1 MDAALQSLIDAIDVA
16 QDERSIANILRGYA
30 QTCGFERFA
39 YLQTA
44 AAGITTYNNYPREWQ
59 SLYLE
64 RGYSEIDPV
73 VTTARRHM
81 GMFSWSAEES
91 SGRFRPKAQRQ
102 FYSEAVDHGIRA
114 GLSVPVPGTFGTM
127 LMLTLA
133 TSHARVSPSMFSDA
147 QRAAHATL
155 AVHYRL
161 KALAETPLAAPPFSL
176 TPKELL
182 CLKWASKGKY
192 MPEIATLI
200 DVQHRTVQHYLD
212 NARAKLNATNLT
224 HAVAIALE
232 RGLISPD

>member
-1 MDAALQSLIDAIDVA
+1 LDAALHSFIDAIDIA

-30 QTCGFERFA
+30 QACGFERFA

-44 AAGITTYNNYPREWQ
+44 ASGITTYNNYPMEWQ
-59 SLYLE
+59 ELYLG

-73 VTTARRHM
+73 VTTARRRM
-81 GMFSWSAEES
+81 GMFSWSAEDA
-91 SGRFRPKAQRQ
+91 SGRSGPKAHRK
-102 FYSEAVDHGIRA
+102 FFSEAVSHGIRA

-161 KALAETPLAAPPFSL
+161 KALAESPLAAPPLSL

-192 MPEIATLI
+192 MPEIAALI

-224 HAVAIALE
+224 HAVAIAID
-232 RGLISPD
+232 RGLIGPD

>member
-1 MDAALQSLIDAIDVA
+1 LDTALQSLIDAIDIA
-16 QDERSIANILRGYA
+16 QDERSITNILRGYA

-44 AAGITTYNNYPREWQ
+44 ADGITTYNNYPREWQ
-59 SLYLE
+59 DVYL
-64 RGYSEIDPV
+64 RQGYSEIDPV
-73 VTTARRHM
+73 VTTARRRM
-81 GMFSWSAEES
+81 GMFSWSAEDA
-91 SGRFRPKAQRQ
+91 SGRSIPKTQRK
-102 FYSEAVDHGIRA
+102 FYTEAVDHGIRS
-114 GLSVPVPGTFGTM
+114 GLSVPVLGSFGTM

-133 TSHARVSPSMFSDA
+133 TSRARVSPSMFSDA

-161 KALAETPLAAPPFSL
+161 KALAESPLAAPPFSL

-192 MPEIATLI
+192 MPEIAALI

-224 HAVAIALE
+224 HAVAIAIE
-232 RGLISPD
+232 RGLIGSE